1 MQLGEDF
8 PIVVEPDVWGMHLYV
23 GDGITCNKCDEP
35 LSLAVDFSVLH
46 LLWLVKR
53 HLKEAHNG

>member
-1 MQLGEDF
+1 MEEDF
-8 PIVVEPDVWGMHLYV
+8 PVVVEPEVWGMHFHV
-23 GDGITCNKCDEP
+23 SDGCHIICNKCDEP
-35 LSLAVDFSVLH
+35 LPLAVDFSVLH